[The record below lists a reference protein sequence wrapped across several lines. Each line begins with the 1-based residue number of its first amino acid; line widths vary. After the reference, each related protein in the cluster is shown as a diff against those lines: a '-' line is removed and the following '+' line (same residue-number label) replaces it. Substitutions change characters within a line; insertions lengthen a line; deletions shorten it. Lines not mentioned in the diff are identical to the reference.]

1 MRFCSVTKIA
11 FITSVVVLMAC
22 ACQEQYNSVPDQAV
36 VEYDVLYSNDI
47 KESFG
52 PVGEFLPS
60 KAVVKYNEEGLR
72 VEAQGIL
79 SMYTIGLVCTTK
91 DAFGLFDYSDY
102 QLVLPLQ
109 SLASMFGGVGFSDSI
124 TIVRENTKYI
134 NVCGMEATDID
145 MISRSPI
152 GDVNISAFYVPTRD
166 NGNRLSLGNIKI
178 PGLPTSINLN
188 KGESNVVIRLKSIH
202 AEEVNNKLFN
212 RPIGFRETTIDEFD
226 EIAKEL
232 NLKPAEAGSIHDYI
246 PSQKTVE

>member
-1 MRFCSVTKIA
+1 MRFQSVSKIIYLSIA
-11 FITSVVVLMAC
+11 VLFTNS
-22 ACQEQYNSVPDQAV
+22 ACQEQYNNVPDEAV

-60 KAVVKYNEEGLR
+60 KATVNFNEYGIR

-79 SMYTIGLVCTTK
+79 SMYTIGLICTTK

-134 NVCGMEATDID
+134 NVCGMEATDIE
-145 MISRSPI
+145 MVSRSPI

-166 NGNRLSLGNIKI
+166 NGNRLSIGNIKI

-202 AEEVNNKLFN
+202 AEKVDNKLFN
-212 RPIGFRETTIDEFD
+212 RPIGFRETSIDEFD
-226 EIAKEL
+226 GIAAKL
-232 NLKPAEAGSIHDYI
+232 GLKPKEAGSIHDYI
-246 PSQKTVE
+246 PSQNK